1 MLGTLAVIIK
11 ASIVGLVRGLKEA
24 ISVTQSS
31 AKNINQAANSMNESL
46 SNAFSGQLRSNITSL
61 SESISLTKEA
71 IIRAKSELKAFQEQ
85 LKTQKEGTKE
95 FKATSDAIKRT
106 KKELFE
112 LNLELSEF
120 NVQARNQ
127 KKGLADSRL
136 AAEDASSAMEA
147 TSRVVNAASNA
158 LLLFNSSSESTK
170 GALKILTIAMSAIS
184 AAVAIQNLRLRE
196 NTIFM
201 GLASRATQVYTFA
214 TTGANAATIAFK
226 ATLVSLGIGVV
237 LIALGYLA
245 EKLMQVSSAVDE
257 AEKRLSRLKN
267 SFQAYEDFIKD
278 QIKAVERQTEIDEK
292 QAKLAKKSDDEIL
305 KIKQDGYDKQ
315 IKLLKDLQKEGQS
328 LGDKLFKNEIKN
340 GTQLA
345 AAQEKRR
352 LFEKDFAKKISD
364 QILEIENKKVNAELD
379 FQLSA
384 LSASEKIAK
393 KKKNVKVKEAKNTF
407 KDEQELQIKEELLNR
422 ERLLFLEKDEL
433 ARAKIINDSEQRIL
447 GIKQSGLLQQANDQN
462 LSSEG
467 LKSAINQ
474 LALDRIKAEQD
485 AQKRIQDIKD
495 KQADYDEKLANDINS
510 DIKQANEQRIKDQET
525 LYQVL
530 RTAAAK
536 EYREDTSKFEEYQA
550 KIKELEIQFLQERI
564 QLKKKLNQDV
574 FQEEQALTDLML
586 EETERRNRELTKEE
600 VAFAKR
606 ISRIFEQELQQL
618 ASTITRAIQDTL
630 TGAFQGVSES
640 SKLEIEILKEQQR
653 ELEQN
658 MKDQTK
664 TQLQM
669 LQERRQYVENEKK
682 LAEATQSGLSKLFN
696 TILEGVADF
705 LAQLGTGLIAAAVAT
720 EAFKQYLLTKPTLA
734 LAAGAAAIVASAG
747 VRAIIAKGPKFAN
760 GGIVSGPTLGLVGE
774 YPGASTNPEVIAPLD
789 KLKSLIG
796 DTGNGGNGFIA
807 ETRISG
813 RDLAIVLNRYNQD
826 LKRG

>member
-201 GLASRATQVYTFA
+201 GLASRASQVYTAA

-226 ATLVSLGIGVV
+226 TTLLTLGVGAV
-237 LIALGYLA
+237 LLALGYLA
-245 EKLMQVSSAVDE
+245 EKFSQVASAADE
-257 AEKRLSRLKN
+257 AEKRVARLKN
-267 SFQAYEDFIKD
+267 RFEEYDEFIKD
-278 QIKAVERQTEIDEK
+278 QIKAVERQVEIDEK

-315 IKLLKDLQKEGQS
+315 IKLLKDLQKEGDV
-328 LGDKLFKNEIKN
+328 LADRLFKREIKS
-340 GTQLA
+340 GTELA
-345 AAQEKRR
+345 VAQQKRR

-393 KKKNVKVKEAKNTF
+393 KKKDVKVKEAKNTF
-407 KDEQELQIKEELLNR
+407 QDEQELQIKEELLNR

-530 RTAAAK
+530 RTAASK
-536 EYREDTSKFEEYQA
+536 EYREDTSKFQEYQA

-564 QLKKKLNQDV
+564 ELKKKLNQDV

-586 EETERRNRELTKEE
+586 EETERRNKILTKEE
-600 VAFAKR
+600 MAFAKR
-606 ISRIFEQELQQL
+606 ISRIFEQELRQL
-618 ASTITRAIQDTL
+618 ALTILNAIQDTL
-630 TGAFQGVSES
+630 VNAFAGVSES
-640 SKLEIEILKEQQR
+640 SKLEVEILKEQQR
-653 ELEQN
+653 ELEQS
-658 MKDQTK
+658 MKEQTK
-664 TQLQM
+664 SQLQM
-669 LQERRQYVENEKK
+669 LQERKQYVENEKK

-705 LAQLGTGLIAAAVAT
+705 LAQLGTGLVAAAIASDK
-720 EAFKQYLLTKPTLA
+720 FQQYLLKNPK
-734 LAAGAAAIVASAG
+734 LAAAAGVAAIAASIG
-747 VRAIIAKGPKFAN
+747 VRTLLARGPKFAN

>member
-201 GLASRATQVYTFA
+201 GLASRASQVYTAA

-226 ATLVSLGIGVV
+226 TTLLTLGVGAV
-237 LIALGYLA
+237 LLALGYLA
-245 EKLMQVSSAVDE
+245 EKFSQVASAADE
-257 AEKRLSRLKN
+257 AEKRVARLKN
-267 SFQAYEDFIKD
+267 RFEEYDEFVKD
-278 QIKAVERQTEIDEK
+278 QIKAVERQVEIDEK

-315 IKLLKDLQKEGQS
+315 IKLLKDLQKEGDV
-328 LGDKLFKNEIKN
+328 LADRLFKREIKS
-340 GTQLA
+340 GTELA
-345 AAQEKRR
+345 VAQQKRR

-393 KKKNVKVKEAKNTF
+393 KKKDVKVKEAKNTF
-407 KDEQELQIKEELLNR
+407 QDEQELQIKEELLNR

-474 LALDRIKAEQD
+474 LAIDRIKAEQD

-525 LYQVL
+525 LYQAL

-550 KIKELEIQFLQERI
+550 KIKELEIRFLQERI
-564 QLKKKLNQDV
+564 ELKKKLNQDV

-586 EETERRNRELTKEE
+586 EETEKRNRELTKKEM
-600 VAFAKR
+600 AFAKK
-606 ISRIFEQELQQL
+606 ISSIFEQELRQL
-618 ASTITRAIQDTL
+618 ALTILNAIQDTL
-630 TGAFQGVSES
+630 VNAFAGVSES
-640 SKLEIEILKEQQR
+640 SKLEVEILKEQQR
-653 ELEQN
+653 ELEQS
-658 MKDQTK
+658 MKEQTK
-664 TQLQM
+664 SQLQM
-669 LQERRQYVENEKK
+669 LQERKQYVENEKK

-705 LAQLGTGLIAAAVAT
+705 LAQLGTGLVAAAIASDK
-720 EAFKQYLLTKPTLA
+720 FQQYLLKNPK
-734 LAAGAAAIVASAG
+734 LAAAAGVAAIAASIG
-747 VRAIIAKGPKFAN
+747 VRTLLARGPKFAN